1 VNDERLVRQKEKLT
15 REFGPVLIGLLES
28 DDVVEIML
36 NPDGKIWVE
45 RLGKD
50 MQSLPDS
57 MPEHRALA
65 LIGTLASYHETIVD
79 RDKPFL
85 QCEVPLDGSRFQA
98 WVPPIST
105 KPCFCIRRR
114 ASSVF
119 SIAEYV
125 DRQVMS
131 EAQAEA
137 IGDAVQ
143 ARKNILIV
151 GGTGSGKTTLANAII
166 NEVVNECPDHRVF
179 VIEDTAEI
187 QCNAQNAI
195 ILRTSAAASLLDLIK
210 TTLRGRPD
218 RIIVGEVRAGAEA
231 LALLKAWNT
240 GHPGGIATIH
250 ANSAES
256 GLSRL
261 EQLIMEVS
269 TSPMT
274 KLVGEAVDLVIA
286 IARSRDNSASR
297 KVTEVLTIT
306 GAENGK
312 YQTSNG
318 EFEAYG

>member
-1 VNDERLVRQKEKLT
+1 MNEDRLARQKEKLT
-15 REFGPVLIGLLES
+15 REFGSELIGLLGS

-36 NPDGKIWVE
+36 NPDGKIWIE

-50 MQSLPDS
+50 MEVLSNS
-57 MPEHRALA
+57 MDEHRALA
-65 LIGTLASYHETIVD
+65 LIGTMASYHETIVD
-79 RDKPFL
+79 RDNPFL

-98 WVPPIST
+98 WIPPIST

-119 SIAEYV
+119 SLAEYV
-125 DRQVMS
+125 DQRVMTA
-131 EAQAEA
+131 AQAEE
-137 IGDAVQ
+137 IQRAVQ
-143 ARKNILIV
+143 SRQNILIV

-166 NEVVNECPDHRVF
+166 NEVVIECPDHRVF

-195 ILRTSAAASLLDLIK
+195 VLRTSLAASLLDLIK

-274 KLVGEAVDLVIA
+274 KLVGEAIDLVIA
-286 IARSRDNSASR
+286 IARSKENGASR
-297 KVTEVLTIT
+297 KITEVLTIT
-306 GAENGK
+306 GGENGQ
-312 YQTSNG
+312 YQTSSG
-318 EFEAYG
+318 ELQAYG